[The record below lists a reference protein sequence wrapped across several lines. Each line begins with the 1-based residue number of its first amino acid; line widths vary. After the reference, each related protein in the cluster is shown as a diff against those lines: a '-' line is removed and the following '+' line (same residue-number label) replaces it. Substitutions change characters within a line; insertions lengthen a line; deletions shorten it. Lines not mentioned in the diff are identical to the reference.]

1 MGILS
6 KACRKSGLAGL
17 AVRGTALLALLWMG
31 HSTASLV
38 WLLVPGPDLRQVEMQ
53 LVANRAVLG
62 VDGVE
67 RRKVVDMDRL
77 LSLPFSAGGRA
88 AEQSSDRQQVAV
100 TTGLALVLK
109 GTVPSSDPR
118 ASRAIIAEGERQS
131 IVQAGEP
138 LPISTT
144 GVSLADVLVDRV
156 VLDNNGRAEVLWMD
170 AAEAGGERGAKSGG
184 ELRSVVP
191 DGTLEQ
197 YATLPAALQSVLS
210 ATPQLTANG
219 KFGLRLEST
228 GDGRLF
234 RRLGFRNDDLIIGID
249 GQEFH
254 GGMAPAALASAL
266 YGKRSA
272 RLRILRNEQMLE
284 LDADLSLLD

>member
-1 MGILS
+1 MGVLS
-6 KACRKSGLAGL
+6 KACRKAGLAGL
-17 AVRGTALLALLWMG
+17 AARGTAVLALLWLG
-31 HSTASLV
+31 HSAASLA
-38 WLLVPGPDLRQVEMQ
+38 WLLFPGPGLPQVDMP
-53 LVANRAVLG
+53 LVVNRAVLG

-77 LSLPFSAGGRA
+77 LSLPFSPGGRA
-88 AEQSSDRQQVAV
+88 AGQSSDRQQVAV

-118 ASRAIIAEGERQS
+118 TSRAIIAEGERQS
-131 IVQAGEP
+131 IVQAGAP
-138 LPISTT
+138 LPISTA
-144 GVSLADVLVDRV
+144 GVSLAEVLVDRV

-170 AAEAGGERGAKSGG
+170 ARAAGAERSGKAGSEPG
-184 ELRSVVP
+184 SVVP
-191 DGTLEQ
+191 GGTLEQ

-210 ATPQLTANG
+210 ATPQLAANG

-228 GDGRLF
+228 GNGRLF
-234 RRLGFRNDDLIIGID
+234 RRLGFRNDDVIIGID

-254 GGMAPAALASAL
+254 AGMEPAVLASAL
-266 YGKRSA
+266 QGKRSA

-284 LDADLSLLD
+284 LDTDLSLLD

>member
-6 KACRKSGLAGL
+6 KACRKAGLASL
-17 AVRGTALLALLWMG
+17 AVRGTALLALLWLG
-31 HSTASLV
+31 HSAASLA
-38 WLLVPGPDLRQVEMQ
+38 WLLFPGPGLPQVDMT

-62 VDGVE
+62 VDGVA

-77 LSLPFSAGGRA
+77 LSLPFSPGGGAAG
-88 AEQSSDRQQVAV
+88 QSSDRQQVAV

-144 GVSLADVLVDRV
+144 GVSLAEVLVDRV

-170 AAEAGGERGAKSGG
+170 VRGAGGERDGKPASEPGP
-184 ELRSVVP
+184 LVA

-210 ATPQLTANG
+210 ATPQLAANG

-228 GDGRLF
+228 GNGRLF

-266 YGKRSA
+266 HGKRSA